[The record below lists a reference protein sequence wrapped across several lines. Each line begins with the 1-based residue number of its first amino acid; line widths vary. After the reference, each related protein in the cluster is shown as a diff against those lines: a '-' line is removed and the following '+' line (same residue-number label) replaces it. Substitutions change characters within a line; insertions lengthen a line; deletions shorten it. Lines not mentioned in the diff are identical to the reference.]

1 MQNGIKMNKLK
12 SFIVKLNKHGSHPH
26 STYAQRGKGGVKP
39 NACDFLQG
47 GRGRFKV
54 PYGCKK
60 IFFWTTK
67 SQDFTFFVQKKLL
80 HCHLLLCIKQCK
92 PALSYK

>member
-39 NACDFLQG
+39 NAYDCLQG

-60 IFFWTTK
+60 FFFGPQNLKT
-67 SQDFTFFVQKKLL
+67 LL
-80 HCHLLLCIKQCK
+80 FLYKR
-92 PALSYK
+92 SYYIAIYYCV

>member
-39 NACDFLQG
+39 NPYDCLQG

-60 IFFWTTK
+60 FFFLDHKISRLYFFCTK
-67 SQDFTFFVQKKLL
+67 EAITLPFIIV
-80 HCHLLLCIKQCK
+80 
-92 PALSYK
+92 YKTM